1 MICEIRFPL
10 GRVTDFLILLQHG
23 IQQNT
28 NRQPF
33 HLTTFGD
40 KAIQFLLT
48 ESSSRTGQ
56 RSNKASKDSSIF
68 QTAHCMPFVLYCRND
83 AIFHFF
89 RQNCKLN
96 FQYTAT
102 IHFEHFKLIIVIRHF
117 LMQRRNSPLISS
129 NIPANVSASPTTFSN
144 SSSSTFAIL

>member
-10 GRVTDFLILLQHG
+10 ERVTDFLILLQHG

-56 RSNKASKDSSIF
+56 KK
-68 QTAHCMPFVLYCRND
+68 Q
-83 AIFHFF
+83 
-89 RQNCKLN
+89 
-96 FQYTAT
+96 
-102 IHFEHFKLIIVIRHF
+102 
-117 LMQRRNSPLISS
+117 
-129 NIPANVSASPTTFSN
+129 
-144 SSSSTFAIL
+144 